1 MASTA
6 LAGRYIATD
15 MFLMISELRAHGP
28 VCIRTILAFS
38 SLARRGAGLFS
49 SLRPVARSPVSIDC
63 IFKTREQQPVG
74 DDRPAAE
81 RERDK
86 RLVVS
91 VHVEATMNV
100 MCPGYLHL
108 VDGGFSTTAGFAE
121 LVGRRPGITVDPETN
136 SVYGLQYD
144 AGRPA
149 TRGPPENPLP
159 ATGQGTCAE
168 PQASAA
174 KRRPGTTV
182 STVKAKNQ
190 RTTQKKST
198 IAPLPATALDD
209 KSLEWNRLMA
219 LVICAKLE
227 ASVSGLVQTHGV
239 DSTEARAG
247 LVAELKNYI
256 EDPQKPPLP
265 IAGREG
271 VPKVFMVSDSKHASK
286 HNPAR
291 PNTDVKW
298 FYWEEGNGRG
308 QKWFGEE
315 PAGYKAAP
323 PAAPAAATST
333 DADTGADPPRSPR
346 QACIVTLPGGSP
358 SLLNATLRLI
368 DSPTSGA
375 LTGTVSTGNL
385 LYKRQQRG
393 DNSEVEDLCGNSGWI
408 SDKYLKEIDGT
419 KTSLRTMARAHC
431 SPVTVDLTGDDGYC
445 EWWEPPFKRREAA
458 AVPPV
463 EYHDKSSQIE
473 GCRWSTST
481 MQGHGVDEAEAL
493 KIAMQKSL
501 QDVRYNRY
509 KATRIRDGRRRCSD
523 GDGWI

>member
-1 MASTA
+1 
-6 LAGRYIATD
+6 
-15 MFLMISELRAHGP
+15 
-28 VCIRTILAFS
+28 
-38 SLARRGAGLFS
+38 
-49 SLRPVARSPVSIDC
+49 
-63 IFKTREQQPVG
+63 
-74 DDRPAAE
+74 
-81 RERDK
+81 
-86 RLVVS
+86 
-91 VHVEATMNV
+91 MNV

-149 TRGPPENPLP
+149 TRGPPENPPP

-168 PQASAA
+168 PQASAV

-315 PAGYKAAP
+315 PAGYKAAA

-333 DADTGADPPRSPR
+333 GLGSDAGSPPSPP
-346 QACIVTLPGGSP
+346 QMCIVAHPGGSP
-358 SLLNATLRLI
+358 SLISSIIRLI
-368 DSPTSGA
+368 DSPSSNVHTGA
-375 LTGTVSTGNL
+375 VPTGSVVF
-385 LYKRQQRG
+385 KRQRRE
-393 DNSEVEDLCGNSGWI
+393 DKVEVEDLCGNSGWI
-408 SDKYLKEIDGT
+408 SDKYLKDIDGT
-419 KTSLRTMARAHC
+419 KT
-431 SPVTVDLTGDDGYC
+431 PVNCG
-445 EWWEPPFKRREAA
+445 
-458 AVPPV
+458 
-463 EYHDKSSQIE
+463 
-473 GCRWSTST
+473 
-481 MQGHGVDEAEAL
+481 
-493 KIAMQKSL
+493 
-501 QDVRYNRY
+501 
-509 KATRIRDGRRRCSD
+509 
-523 GDGWI
+523 